1 MKKDDCPVVVICGA
15 SAGVGRATAHAFA
28 AAGYAVGLLA
38 RSDEGLAAATAEL
51 EAYATPTLAI
61 SADVADANAVA
72 LAAQRFEAELGPIDV
87 WVNSAMVTVFAAIE
101 QLTPEEIRRVT
112 EVTYLGAVHGTLAA
126 LPLMRARNRGVII
139 QVGSALAYRAIPLQS
154 AYCAAKFALRGFT
167 DSLRCE
173 LIHQRSKV
181 KVCMVQLPAINTP
194 QFDWARNKL
203 GQRVQPVPPIHDP
216 GVAARAIL
224 SVASA
229 PPRELWVGLPTV
241 KAILGNQF
249 FPGLLDRLLARRAWQ
264 GQLAEGQPEVA
275 GDNLFDSVDSL
286 HEVQGRFTRRSRGH
300 ALALSSTRVT
310 ALLGT
315 CAVLLLLLLI

>member
-38 RSDEGLAAATAEL
+38 RSDQGLAAATAEL

-173 LIHQRSKV
+173 LIHQRSEV

-216 GVAARAIL
+216 GVAACAIL

-241 KAILGNQF
+241 QAILGNQF

-300 ALALSSTRVT
+300 ALALSSARVT

-315 CAVLLLLLLI
+315 CVVMLLLLLI